1 MYFYICKNTT
11 IKIQQCYILPTYTFL
26 ATGLLFGITHPTL
39 TVQYPGASTEHR
51 RTLPKVEIT
60 GKSLTIP
67 EHNSASG
74 RGGRPCFHFS
84 FQQPPRG
91 LNTLPVGKPRAGG
104 EGAGLALPVGGR
116 QRRVLADPTA
126 PKKSDSAEPS
136 VSSSDGRLGTETP
149 KLPHMQKNTQR
160 MKHLQFV
167 CNAKDR
173 RKSCESFESDR

>member
-91 LNTLPVGKPRAGG
+91 LNTLPVGKPRPCQRVERERGWLCLWEGGSAGCW
-104 EGAGLALPVGGR
+104 
-116 QRRVLADPTA
+116 PT
-126 PKKSDSAEPS
+126 PQ
-136 VSSSDGRLGTETP
+136 
-149 KLPHMQKNTQR
+149 H
-160 MKHLQFV
+160 
-167 CNAKDR
+167 R
-173 RKSCESFESDR
+173 RKATARSHR